1 MEGRKG
7 RGKGKEVQTQNT
19 PSNICIVQREESE
32 MLELYVHPK
41 LSSGLTKGLSKS
53 GCLLL
58 SLTT

>member
-7 RGKGKEVQTQNT
+7 RGKRKEVQTQNT